1 MRDQL
6 LALLVV
12 IGAALLGW
20 MVLHDQRGKRRGRAS
35 WHEGCAGG
43 DGGGDGAAGS
53 TGMAIREITAAAAMP
68 AAVTA
73 AEEGTAAAMAVGAG
87 TEESCALSE
96 GRLICLNAA
105 F

>member
-20 MVLHDQRGKRRGRAS
+20 MVLHDQRGKRRSRAS
-35 WHEGCAGG
+35 GHEGGRVAMGV
-43 DGGGDGAAGS
+43 AGS
-53 TGMAIREITAAAAMP
+53 TGMAIREITAVAAMP

-73 AEEGTAAAMAVGAG
+73 AEEGTAGAMAVEAG
-87 TEESCALSE
+87 TEESCALNE